1 MPPAGNRNPEPDEI
15 AACEPFLGAQIAA
28 ISPKVIVALGKFAAQ
43 TLLRDTTPISRLRG
57 QLGELR
63 RREAHAHVPPG
74 VPPPQPGGEEAG
86 VGGPAARDEG
96 ARASPAAEVAMLRS
110 LAARLRTLAAAAL
123 VAAPLSL
130 AAPSAPSVAAGAPRV
145 LTLEIRGPITGGTAE
160 YVAAGLRK
168 ARAGGY
174 AVLAIALDTPG
185 GALDATREIVQAM
198 LGSQVPI
205 LVWVGPAGARAGSAG
220 VFITL
225 AADVAAMH
233 PTSNIGAAHPVTGS
247 GRDVAEEAGKDMAKK
262 VENDTAAFARSVAA
276 ARGRNADW
284 AEKAVRES
292 VGHHLDGRGEG
303 ARGRLHFG
311 GAAARDRGRRRPQ
324 GEDRRRGEHAQD
336 PGAVLEPY
344 EKTIRQKVLSF
355 LADPN
360 VVAILMLVGTL
371 GIALEL
377 YNPGSV
383 LPGVVGGFALFLAFV
398 GMRVI
403 PVNVGAVILLLVGA
417 ALLVA
422 EAYVTTHGLAGDR
435 RRRLP
440 RARARVLRG
449 SRLAR
454 LPVRAGRVHGLA
466 VDRLADA
473 DHRRARARL
482 HGLEDRRRAQA
493 RRCSSARR
501 GSSAAR
507 GRRCRHRPAGGEAFV
522 HGEYWQAR
530 SAAPIPRGRASA
542 SSRWTAS
549 P

>member
-1 MPPAGNRNPEPDEI
+1 M
-15 AACEPFLGAQIAA
+15 
-28 ISPKVIVALGKFAAQ
+28 
-43 TLLRDTTPISRLRG
+43 RG
-57 QLGELR
+57 HR
-63 RREAHAHVPPG
+63 R
-74 VPPPQPGGEEAG
+74 
-86 VGGPAARDEG
+86 
-96 ARASPAAEVAMLRS
+96 
-110 LAARLRTLAAAAL
+110 ARLTLAAAAL
-123 VAAPLSL
+123 VAAALSL
-130 AAPSAPSVAAGAPRV
+130 AAPDAPSVAPGAPRV

-160 YVAAGLRK
+160 YVAAGLAK

-174 AVLAIALDTPG
+174 AALAIALDTPG

-220 VFITL
+220 VFLTL

-292 VGHHLDGRGEG
+292 AAITSTDAVKERVVDFTAAELKLAIEAADGRKVKTAAGESTL
-303 ARGRLHFG
+303 RTR
-311 GAAARDRGRRRPQ
+311 
-324 GEDRRRGEHAQD
+324 
-336 PGAVLEPY
+336 GAVLEPY
-344 EKTIRQKVLSF
+344 EKTVRQKVLSF

-403 PVNVGAVILLLVGA
+403 PVNVGAVILLLAGA

-422 EAYVTTHGLAGDR
+422 EAYVTTHGLAGLAGAACLVLGLAFFVDRSSPDYRFAPGALVVSPWIVWPTPIIVALALGFMAWKIAGTR
-435 RRRLP
+435 RRPLQLGAP
-440 RARARVLRG
+440 GLVG
-449 SRLAR
+449 S
-454 LPVRAGRVHGLA
+454 AGEALSDVGPTA
-466 VDRLADA
+466 
-473 DHRRARARL
+473 
-482 HGLEDRRRAQA
+482 
-493 RRCSSARR
+493 
-501 GSSAAR
+501 
-507 GRRCRHRPAGGEAFV
+507 GEAFV

-530 SAAPIPRGRASA
+530 SAAPIPMGARVRVVAVDGLTVTVVAD
-542 SSRWTAS
+542 TAAAG
-549 P
+549 